1 MFKKG
6 ARVIGVA
13 WCCFVSMV
21 PSFFAVHA
29 ADRVKVN
36 IGWEYKDIEAKVEL
50 YEVKNRSRLWET
62 KSVKLINLAP
72 IGDKIESSV
81 LLLEPGQSKRFVLV
95 MRNETEKPLFFFA
108 APHVAHPV
116 EHSLGFKFRCLCI
129 NHAFTIGPNETWYR
143 IVELRLAN
151 GFVGREFSVTHS
163 VIRIDQSR
171 AKLFAKEPVLPDLGF

>member
-129 NHAFTIGPNETWYR
+129 NHAFIGLSSFGWQMDLSAVSFLLPIQLLES
-143 IVELRLAN
+143 IK
-151 GFVGREFSVTHS
+151 VGPSYSPKNRFCP
-163 VIRIDQSR
+163 ILDF
-171 AKLFAKEPVLPDLGF
+171 K